1 MAIRPL
7 RAGLEGFFEKN
18 GKKLPVA
25 GQCLRMAMGTV
36 AFSQGVLATPKDLE
50 SYIGPSG
57 RVSEVLNRKRRLS
70 LPMIKRLHQ
79 GLHIPYESLLG
90 AV

>member
-1 MAIRPL
+1 MVIRPL

-25 GQCLRMAMGTV
+25 GQCLRMAMATV
-36 AFSQGVLATPKDLE
+36 PFSQVVLASPRDLE
-50 SYIGPSG
+50 AFIGPSG

-79 GLHIPYESLLG
+79 GLNIPYESLLA